1 MTKHLIA
8 IKNILEKYNDISK
21 KRGQNRFL
29 FEIGECKE
37 YSDELKYNDIEYF
50 YKMDGIE
57 MCLGQL
63 SVRLLPKKYYLY
75 REKVTENS
83 DIYFKCKKYNG
94 KIEYPIYTII
104 DESGKAI

>member
-21 KRGQNRFL
+21 KRGQICSL
-29 FEIGECKE
+29 LEIEECHK
-37 YSDELKYNDIEYF
+37 YSNDLKYDNTEYF
-50 YKMDGIE
+50 YKMNGIE
-57 MCLGQL
+57 MCLAEL

-75 REKVTENS
+75 IEKVTENS
-83 DIYFKCKKYNG
+83 DIYYKCKKYSG
-94 KIEYPIYTII
+94 KIEYPIYKII